1 MIYIC
6 SPIYDFNTNSF
17 TIGGIQ
23 TYIYNLAEVFI
34 KNNYDVTILML
45 KKEYKDYKEAKIN
58 NIIIKQIPGK
68 RRWGIFSMQK
78 TFNYIYNEYNSFAS
92 LFIIDTDQRDIRSKA
107 NNVITIQHGVA
118 FDIPGDMIK
127 GIWGKNTLLQRFNKL
142 LRCLKNVNRLSYTKN
157 CVLVDYNYF
166 NWYRTLGTIKTNIK
180 IILNFSSGNISKEE
194 LIKKQSNIKTPL
206 NIIFARRFV
215 DYRGTTIFKK
225 VVERL
230 FKEGYDFN
238 VTFAGNGPLLNTIK
252 EYAEK
257 EPRISVISFDSKE
270 SIDVHKLFDVAV
282 IPTLFSEGTSLSLC
296 EAMCAGCVP
305 VATYVGG
312 MSNMIINRHNGF
324 LCYPSEE
331 SLYECMKEILS
342 LDKLKLIEISSNAYD
357 VGISTFSRL
366 VWEKEW
372 IDFTKKTLQTS

>member
-23 TYIYNLAEVFI
+23 TYIYNLAEAFI
-34 KNNYDVTILML
+34 KYSYDVTILMF
-45 KKEYKDYKEAKIN
+45 KEEYQKYKEAKVN
-58 NIIIKQIPGK
+58 NIVIKQIPGK
-68 RRWGIFSMQK
+68 KIFGVFSMQK
-78 TFNYIYNEYNSFAS
+78 TFNYIYNEYNSMNS

-127 GIWGKNTLLQRFNKL
+127 GIWGKNAHLQKLNKL
-142 LRCLKNVNRLSYTKN
+142 LRCLKNLSRLNHTKN
-157 CVLVDYNYF
+157 SVLVDYNYF
-166 NWYRTLGTIKTNIK
+166 NWYRTLGTIKTNVRV
-180 IILNFSSGNISKEE
+180 ILNFSSGNISREE

-215 DYRGTTIFKK
+215 DYRGTIVFKK
-225 VVERL
+225 VIERL

-238 VTFAGNGPLLNTIK
+238 VTFAGTGPLLSTIK
-252 EYAEK
+252 EYSEK
-257 EPRISVISFDSKE
+257 EPRISVTSFDSKK
-270 SIDVHKLFDVAV
+270 SIDVHKLFDIAV
-282 IPTLFSEGTSLSLC
+282 VPTLFSEGTSLSLC

-312 MSNMIINRHNGF
+312 MSNMIINRYNGF

-331 SLYECMKEILS
+331 SLYECMKEVLS
-342 LDKLKLIEISSNAYD
+342 LDKLKLIEISNNAYN
-357 VGISTFSRL
+357 VGVSSFSRL
-366 VWEKEW
+366 IWEKEW
-372 IDFTKKTLQTS
+372 VDFIKKAFQTY